1 MLCIAFIVKKYLS
14 VIKKF
19 QKSSLLP
26 VHNQYDKFDE
36 KEIAPIAINKS
47 IIRDRVC

>member
-1 MLCIAFIVKKYLS
+1 MYCLHSQKVLC

-19 QKSSLLP
+19 QKPSLLP

-36 KEIAPIAINKS
+36 EKIAPIAINKS